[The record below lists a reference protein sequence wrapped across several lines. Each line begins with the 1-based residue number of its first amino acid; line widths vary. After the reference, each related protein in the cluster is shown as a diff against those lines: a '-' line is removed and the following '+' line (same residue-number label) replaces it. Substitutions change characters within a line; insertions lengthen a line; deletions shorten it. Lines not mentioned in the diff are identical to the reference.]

1 MDASGTLPGTG
12 VTAPDR
18 RAALLAMG
26 VATLVWGVNFPVMK
40 FVVTRIDPFF
50 VAGLRI
56 PFGAAV
62 FVLLI
67 PRHER
72 RGLLRGGSLGKL
84 LLLSLTGIVVNQVF
98 VLTGLERT
106 TVGHSAVL
114 MALIPIFVA
123 LFALWWLRERLSVAG
138 WTGILFGAAGAAG
151 VVASSAHSGGQAT
164 LLGDALTLVATL
176 AFAIYTVLGRDLVR
190 ATGARRVLAGAYL
203 GALPVGFVLLGVG
216 FGRQAARGVEV
227 GLDGVAALLYVL
239 FFNTVVCYLLYFW
252 ALRTLRAAE
261 VAVFSNF
268 QPVLGTAL
276 SFAFGMETI
285 GPLFLASGAVVLV
298 GVWIVQARG
307 SAEHAGYTRER

>member
-1 MDASGTLPGTG
+1 MTG
-12 VTAPDR
+12 PDR
-18 RAALLAMG
+18 RKALLAMG
-26 VATLVWGVNFPVMK
+26 AATLLWGVNFPVMK
-40 FVVTRIDPFF
+40 FVVTRIDPVF

-62 FVLLI
+62 FTLLVA
-67 PRHER
+67 RHER
-72 RGLLRGGSLGKL
+72 RTLLRRGMLGKL

-114 MALIPIFVA
+114 MAMIPIFVA

-138 WTGILFGAAGAAG
+138 WTGILLGAAGAAG
-151 VVASSAHSGGQAT
+151 VVASSARSGGDAT

-203 GALPVGFVLLGVG
+203 GALPAGFVLLGVG
-216 FGRQAARGVEV
+216 FERQAARSVEV

-268 QPVLGTAL
+268 QPVLGTGL
-276 SFAFGMETI
+276 SVAFGMEVV
-285 GPLFLASGAVVLV
+285 GPLFVLSGAVVLA
-298 GVWIVQARG
+298 GVWVVQVRGAARPPR
-307 SAEHAGYTRER
+307 YTRES